1 MKDVIIVG
9 AGPVGLSCAIE
20 AQINNLDY
28 TVLEKGCITNS
39 IYNFPTNMVFF
50 STPKLLEI
58 GNIPFI
64 TPKFRP
70 NRVDVLNY
78 YRSVVDIAN
87 LHVRCFEKVV
97 EIKNNEDGFSVIT
110 ELFNGSS
117 ASYKTKNIIIA
128 TGFYDNPNPLNIK
141 GEELSKVLHYFRE
154 GHQYHGMHVAVVGG
168 NNSAVETAIDLLRN
182 GVKVTLIHR
191 GDNLGKKAKYWIVP
205 ELKKSIDDGTVS
217 SLFNTDLKEIKKDTI
232 IISNKDNDSL
242 EIKNDFV
249 FAMIGYRPDT
259 DMLKRFG
266 INFNGYSLVPDYSDE
281 TFETNRKGIFVAG
294 SIMGGIQNNKIFIET
309 GRFHGKK
316 LIDYVLRVRPAK

>member
-20 AQINNLDY
+20 AQKNNLDY

-39 IYNFPTNMVFF
+39 IYNFPVNMTFF
-50 STPKLLEI
+50 STPNLLEV

-70 NRVDVLNY
+70 NRFEVLNY

-87 LHVRCFEKVV
+87 LSVRCFEKVV
-97 EIKNNEDGFSVIT
+97 EIKNNEAGFSVIVQ
-110 ELFNGSS
+110 LFSGSYL
-117 ASYKTKNIIIA
+117 SYKTKNIIIA
-128 TGFYDNPNPLNIK
+128 TGFYDNPNPLNII
-141 GEELSKVLHYFRE
+141 GEKLSKVSHYFSE
-154 GHQYHGMHVAVVGG
+154 GHKYHGMNVAVVGA

-182 GVKVTLIHR
+182 GAKVTLIHR
-191 GDNLGKKAKYWIVP
+191 GNNLGKKAKYWIVP
-205 ELKKSIDDGTVS
+205 ELKKKIDDGTVNS
-217 SLFNTDLKEIKKDTI
+217 FFNSDLKEIKKDTI
-232 IISNKDNDSL
+232 IVSNKDNDSL

-259 DMLKRFG
+259 DMLKIFG
-266 INFNGYSLVPDYSDE
+266 INFDKNSLVPDYSDE
-281 TFETNRKGIFVAG
+281 SFETNRKGIFVAG
-294 SIMGGIQNNKIFIET
+294 SIMGGLQNNKIFIET

-316 LIDYVLRVRPAK
+316 LIDYILKIRR